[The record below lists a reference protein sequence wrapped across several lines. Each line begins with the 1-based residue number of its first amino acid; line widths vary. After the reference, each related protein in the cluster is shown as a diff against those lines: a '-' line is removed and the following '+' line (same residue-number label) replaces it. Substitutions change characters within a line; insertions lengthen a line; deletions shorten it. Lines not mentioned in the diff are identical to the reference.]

1 MLQLVLG
8 RSGTG
13 KTEWVYERLCEL
25 AKAGRQGLILLVPEQ
40 FSFES
45 ERALLE
51 RLGPRLS
58 GSVQVLSFTRLAEQV
73 FRETGGL
80 AGRRMDE
87 PTRALLMSRALEL
100 SADHL
105 VLYRKPAGD
114 PETVQTVLA
123 MAAELKQCGISPHRL
138 EETAAEL
145 AEGSTLRRKTE
156 ELALILGAYEA
167 VSAGATGAVEETDPV
182 YNAGETISG
191 PAQEKNR
198 GTDGKVNPLF
208 KEKPIYID
216 PLDDLS
222 ALAERLPE
230 SRMADGALVFVDSFK
245 GFTAQETAVLRILM
259 RKAEQV
265 TVTLCADTIDDTS
278 GGFGLFSPVIRTA
291 ARLRDLAREDG
302 VPVARILSLKENRRA
317 GSLPLQLAEAGCFTP
332 CPTVYTE
339 ETEDVVLASCAD
351 IYAECDF
358 VARSIRRTLR
368 EKGGRARDFAIVA
381 RNLDEYRGVLD
392 AAMEKQEIPLFLDER
407 ADVLTEPLPALVLA
421 ALDAATGGFHT
432 DDLLRLMKTGLAGF
446 STHSVALM
454 ENYALMWRIDG
465 RRWREEWTGNP
476 DGLSVKAD
484 DLSDKQLAYLNLLR
498 RRLIRPLERLH
509 AALLAPET
517 DGEMFSRAVYRYL
530 IDVKA
535 DTLTRLRVAR
545 LDQAGEPALADRMSR
560 LWDVVMGLLDRIAV
574 SFRGERLPPAR
585 FAGLFRMVAQ
595 LADLG
600 SVPQSMDA
608 VQVGQADRIRLSAP
622 KTVFILGANEGV
634 FPAYPISQGILTEE
648 ERRELIARGL
658 PLADGSDMRTAE
670 ERYFAYA
677 AVAAPSER
685 LVVSYVRGN
694 ASGESLAPSALV
706 DTLRRILPRCLTL
719 TVTGEDPEGAE
730 SERDAFE
737 CAAALWNRPLPRA
750 RALREVFAAR
760 PDYERRLRALDRAAG
775 RSPAA
780 FQDAATARRFF
791 GDDLRL
797 SASRVEQYHRCRF
810 AYFCKYGLRA
820 EPRRPADLDAL
831 AFGTLTHY
839 VMETVLPSYVNEG
852 FDHITKSRAFADAAQ
867 AVQDYARETMGG
879 LEDKTSRF
887 AALLDRLSRVAGALL
902 WQVVQ
907 ELRQSRFVPVD
918 YELPVGLPGEEGGPA
933 VPPVVLTLPDGAKV
947 RVIGQI
953 DRVDVYQAENG
964 ERYVRIVDY
973 KTGSKEFRLSDVVEG
988 INVQML
994 IYIFSLWQNGGER
1007 YGKVTPAGVLY
1018 LPAKLPV
1025 IQAARDADGEAVEK
1039 EQIRAL
1045 RMNGLLLDDPEI
1057 VRAMEHDAA
1066 GLFIPARLTARGELA
1081 KGASVA
1087 SLEQFGKLKKRI
1099 ESLLMKMAETL
1110 RQGDIAA
1117 LPLAGETD
1125 ACAWCDYRAVCGH
1138 EPDDPVRFLS
1148 ARDAAAVLKELE
1160 DEEKEPPVE
1169 SLAEGS

>member
-1 MLQLVLG
+1 ML
-8 RSGTG
+8 
-13 KTEWVYERLCEL
+13 
-25 AKAGRQGLILLVPEQ
+25 LLVPEQ
-40 FSFES
+40 FSFET

-51 RLGPRLS
+51 RLGPRLC

-80 AGRRMDE
+80 AGRRMDDAI
-87 PTRALLMSRALEL
+87 RALLMSRALEL
-100 SADHL
+100 TADHL

-123 MAAELKQCGISPHRL
+123 MTTELKQCGISPHRL
-138 EETAAEL
+138 EETAGQL
-145 AEGSTLRRKTE
+145 PEGSTLRRKTE
-156 ELALILGAYEA
+156 ELALILHAFEA
-167 VSAGATGAVEETDPV
+167 VASGVISPGTEESGTQTNGAHER
-182 YNAGETISG
+182 G
-191 PAQEKNR
+191 PA
-198 GTDGKVNPLF
+198 
-208 KEKPIYID
+208 YID
-216 PLDDLS
+216 PLDDLA

-230 SRMADGALVFVDSFK
+230 SRIADGAQIFVDSFK
-245 GFTAQETAVLRILM
+245 GFTAQETAVLRQLM
-259 RKAEQV
+259 RRAEQV
-265 TVTLCADTIDDTS
+265 TVTLCADSMEDTF

-302 VPVARILSLKENRRA
+302 VPVARIINLRENRR
-317 GSLPLQLAEAGCFTP
+317 SSVLPLRLAEAGCFAP
-332 CPTVYTE
+332 RPTVYAE
-339 ETEDVVLASCAD
+339 ETEAVTLASCAE
-351 IYAECDF
+351 IYTECDF
-358 VARSIRRTLR
+358 VARSIRRALR
-368 EKGGRARDFAIVA
+368 EQGGRARDFAVVA

-392 AAMEKQEIPLFLDER
+392 AAMEKQEIPLYFDER
-407 ADVLTEPLPALVLA
+407 TNLLTEPLPALLFA
-421 ALDAATGGFHT
+421 ALEAVTSGFRT

-446 STHSVALM
+446 STHSVALL
-454 ENYALMWRIDG
+454 ENYVLMWRIDG

-476 DGLSVKAD
+476 NGLSVKAD
-484 DLSDKQLAYLNLLR
+484 DLSDKRLAYLNLLR
-498 RRLIRPLERLH
+498 RRLLRPLERLH
-509 AALLAPET
+509 ASLFASGA
-517 DGEMFSRAVYRYL
+517 DGEAFARALYRYL

-545 LDQAGEPALADRMSR
+545 LERAGEPALADRMDR
-560 LWDVVMGLLDRIAV
+560 LWDTVMELLDRMAV
-574 SFRGERLPPAR
+574 SFRGTALPPLR
-585 FAGLFRMVAQ
+585 FAGLLRMVAG
-595 LADLG
+595 LTDLG
-600 SVPQSMDA
+600 AVPQSMDA

-622 KTVFILGANEGV
+622 KTVFVLGANEGV
-634 FPAYPISQGILTEE
+634 FPAYPASQGLLTEE

-658 PLADGSDMRTAE
+658 PLADGADIRTAE
-670 ERYFAYA
+670 ERFFAYA

-694 ASGESLAPSALV
+694 AGGESLTPSALV
-706 DTLRRILPRCLTL
+706 ETLRRILPRCRVL
-719 TVTGEDPEGAE
+719 TVTGGEPEGAE

-737 CAAALWNRPLPRA
+737 CAASLWNRPTPRA
-750 RALREVFAAR
+750 QTLRELFATR
-760 PDYERRLRALDRAAG
+760 PEYARRLLALARAAD
-775 RSPAA
+775 RMPAA
-780 FQDAATARRFF
+780 FREDGAARRFF

-839 VMETVLPSYVNEG
+839 VMETVLPSYAKEG
-852 FDHITKSRAFADAAQ
+852 FDHIRKERAFTDAAQ
-867 AVQDYARETMGG
+867 AVQAYAEETMGG

-887 AALLDRLSRVAGALL
+887 AALLGRLSRVAGSLL
-902 WQVVQ
+902 WQVVR

-918 YELPVGLPGEEGGPA
+918 YELPVGLPDEEDGPA

-947 RVIGQI
+947 RVIGKI
-953 DRVDVYQAENG
+953 DRVDIYRAENG
-964 ERYVRIVDY
+964 EQYVRIVDY
-973 KTGSKEFRLSDVVEG
+973 KTGTKEFRLSDVVEG
-988 INVQML
+988 VNVQML

-1025 IQAARDADGEAVEK
+1025 IQAPRDADGETAER
-1039 EQIRAL
+1039 EQLRAL

-1066 GLFIPARLTARGELA
+1066 GLFIPARLTAKGELV

-1099 ESLLMKMAETL
+1099 EDLLVKMAETL
-1110 RQGDIAA
+1110 RRGDVAA
-1117 LPLAGETD
+1117 LPLAGEID

-1138 EPDDPVRFLS
+1138 EPDDPVRFLA
-1148 ARDAAAVLKELE
+1148 ARDAASVLEELDGE
-1160 DEEKEPPVE
+1160 AGGRPGPPP
-1169 SLAEGS
+1169 GNGRN

>member
-13 KTEWVYERLCEL
+13 KTEWVYQRLCEL
-25 AKAGRQGLILLVPEQ
+25 AESGRQGLMLLVPEQ

-58 GSVQVLSFTRLAEQV
+58 GGVQVLSFTRLAELV

-80 AGRRMDE
+80 AGRRMDDA
-87 PTRALLMSRALEL
+87 TRALLMSRALEL
-100 SADHL
+100 AADHL
-105 VLYRKPAGD
+105 VLYRKPAGA
-114 PETVQTVLA
+114 PETVETVLA
-123 MAAELKQCGISPHRL
+123 MTTELKQCGISPHRL
-138 EETAAEL
+138 EETAGGL
-145 AEGSTLRRKTE
+145 PEGSTLRRKTE
-156 ELALILGAYEA
+156 ELALILGTYEA
-167 VSAGATGAVEETDPV
+167 VAAGVTGE
-182 YNAGETISG
+182 NAGENAGEDGAAG
-191 PAQEKNR
+191 P
-198 GTDGKVNPLF
+198 DGGH
-208 KEKPIYID
+208 IAYID

-230 SRMADGALVFVDSFK
+230 SRIARGAMIFVDSFK
-245 GFTAQETAVLRILM
+245 GFTAQETAVLRVLM
-259 RKAEQV
+259 RQAEQV
-265 TVTLCADTIDDTS
+265 AVTLCADSLEDTS
-278 GGFGLFSPVIRTA
+278 GGFGRFSPVVRTA

-302 VPVARILSLKENRRA
+302 VPVARAIIQKENRRA
-317 GSLPLQLAEAGCFTP
+317 ASLPLRLAEAGCFMP
-332 CPTVYTE
+332 RPEVYPE
-339 ETEDVVLASCAD
+339 ETGDVTLVSCAD

-358 VARSIRRTLR
+358 AARFIRRRLR
-368 EKGGRARDFAIVA
+368 EQGGRARDFAVVA

-392 AAMEKQEIPLFLDER
+392 AAMEKQGVPFLLDER
-407 ADVLTEPLPALVLA
+407 ADVLTEPLPALALA
-421 ALDAATGGFHT
+421 ALDAVTGGFRT
-432 DDLLRLMKTGLAGF
+432 DDLLRLVKTGLAGF
-446 STHSVALM
+446 SSHSAALL

-465 RRWREEWTGNP
+465 RRWREEWRENP
-476 DGLSVKAD
+476 GGLSVKAD
-484 DLSDKQLAYLNLLR
+484 ERSDKQLAYLNLLR

-509 AALLAPET
+509 AALNAPGA
-517 DGEMFSRAVYRYL
+517 DGEAFARAVYRYL
-530 IDVKA
+530 IEVKA
-535 DTLTRLRVAR
+535 DVLTRLRVSR
-545 LDQAGEPALADRMSR
+545 LEQAGEPALAERMGR
-560 LWDVVMGLLDRIAV
+560 LWDAVMELLDRMAV
-574 SFRGERLPPAR
+574 SFRGEALPPAR

-595 LADLG
+595 LTDLG

-622 KTVFILGANEGV
+622 RTVLILGANEGV
-634 FPAYPISQGILTEE
+634 FPAYPAAQGILTDE

-658 PLADGSDMRTAE
+658 PLTEGTDVRTAE

-677 AVAAPSER
+677 AVAAPSEQ
-685 LVVSYVRGN
+685 LVVSYLRGN
-694 ASGESLAPSALV
+694 AAGESLAPSLLI
-706 DTLRRILPRCLTL
+706 DTLHRILPRCRAL
-719 TVTGEDPEGAE
+719 TVTGQEPEEAE

-737 CAAALWNRPLPRA
+737 CAACLWNRPLPRA

-760 PDYERRLRALDRAAG
+760 PEYARRLQALDRAAD
-775 RSPAA
+775 RAPAA
-780 FQDAATARRFF
+780 FEDAGAARRFF
-791 GDDLRL
+791 GDDLWL

-810 AYFCKYGLRA
+810 SYFCKYGLQA
-820 EPRRPADLDAL
+820 APRRPADLDAL
-831 AFGTLTHY
+831 AFGTLTHA
-839 VMETVLPSYVNEG
+839 VMETVLPGYVREG
-852 FDHITKSRAFADAAQ
+852 FDRISKGRAFADAAA
-867 AVQDYARETMGG
+867 AVQAYAQETMGG
-879 LEDKTSRF
+879 LEDKPSRF

-902 WQVVQ
+902 WQVVR

-918 YELPVGLPGEEGGPA
+918 YELPVGLPDKEGGPA
-933 VPPVVLTLPDGAKV
+933 VPPVVLTLTDGAKV
-947 RVIGQI
+947 RVVGQI

-988 INVQML
+988 VNVQML

-1007 YGKVTPAGVLY
+1007 YGKITPAGVLY

-1025 IQAARDADGEAVEK
+1025 IQAARDADGEAVQK
-1039 EQIRAL
+1039 EQLKAL

-1066 GLFIPARLTARGELA
+1066 GLFIPARLTAKGEWA

-1099 ESLLMKMAETL
+1099 ESLLVRMAETL

-1117 LPLAGETD
+1117 LPLAGDVD

-1138 EPDDPVRFLS
+1138 EPDDPVHFLA
-1148 ARDAAAVLKELE
+1148 ARDAAAVLRELE
-1160 DEEKEPPVE
+1160 EEMADPAGE
-1169 SLAEGS
+1169 

>member
-13 KTEWVYERLCEL
+13 KTEWVYRTLCGL
-25 AKAGRQGLILLVPEQ
+25 AEAGRTGLILLVPEQ

-45 ERALLE
+45 ERILLE

-58 GSVQVLSFTRLAEQV
+58 GTVRVFSFTRLAEQV
-73 FRETGGL
+73 FRETGGV
-80 AGRRMDE
+80 AGRRMDDA
-87 PTRALLMSRALEL
+87 TRALLMSRALEL
-100 SADHL
+100 TADHL
-105 VLYRKPAGD
+105 LLYRRPAGD

-123 MAAELKQCGISPHRL
+123 MTAELKQCGISPRRL
-138 EETAAEL
+138 EETAEALPE
-145 AEGSTLRRKTE
+145 ASTLRRKAQ

-167 VSAGATGAVEETDPV
+167 VAAGATGGLQEAEQERKAAVQGESGPDAEGVEEKT
-182 YNAGETISG
+182 A
-191 PAQEKNR
+191 
-198 GTDGKVNPLF
+198 F
-208 KEKPIYID
+208 ID
-216 PLDDLS
+216 PLDDLA
-222 ALAERLPE
+222 ALAERLPD
-230 SRMADGALVFVDSFK
+230 SRIADGAMVFVDSFK
-245 GFTAQETAVLRILM
+245 GFTAQEMAVLRVLM
-259 RKAEQV
+259 RRAEQV
-265 TVTLCADTIDDTS
+265 AVTLCVDSIEDTS

-291 ARLRDLAREDG
+291 SRLRDLAREDG
-302 VPVARILSLKENRRA
+302 VPVARIIQCKENYRA
-317 GSLPLQLAEAGCFTP
+317 GSEPLRLAEAGCFMP
-332 CPTVYTE
+332 KPEVYPE
-339 ETEDVVLASCAD
+339 ETQAVILASCAD

-358 VARSIRRTLR
+358 TARFIRRRLR
-368 EKGGRARDFAIVA
+368 EEGGRARDFAVVA
-381 RNLDEYRGVLD
+381 RSLDEYRGVLD
-392 AAMEKQEIPLFLDER
+392 AAMEKQGIPLLLDER
-407 ADVLTEPLPALVLA
+407 ADILTEPLPALLLA
-421 ALDAATGGFHT
+421 ALDAVTGGYRT
-432 DDLLRLMKTGLAGF
+432 EDLLRLMKTGLAGF
-446 STHSVALM
+446 STHSTALL

-476 DGLSVKAD
+476 NGLSVKAD
-484 DLSDKQLAYLNLLR
+484 DLSDKRLTYLNLLR
-498 RRLIRPLERLH
+498 RRLIRPLEKLRS
-509 AALLAPET
+509 ALLASKA
-517 DGEMFSRAVYRYL
+517 DGERFAEALYRYL
-530 IDVKA
+530 VSVKA
-535 DTLTRLRVAR
+535 DTLTRLRVSK
-545 LDQAGEPALADRMSR
+545 LEQTGEPALADRMDR
-560 LWDVVMGLLDRIAV
+560 LWDTVMEMLDRMAAV
-574 SFRGERLPPAR
+574 FRGIALPPSR
-585 FAGLFRMVAQ
+585 FAGLFRLVLG

-600 SVPQSMDA
+600 SIPQSMDA
-608 VQVGQADRIRLSAP
+608 VQAGQADRIRFSEP

-634 FPAYPISQGILTEE
+634 FPAYPSAQGLLTEE
-648 ERRELIARGL
+648 ERRELIAQGL
-658 PLADGSDMRTAE
+658 PLADSAEMRTAE

-694 ASGESLAPSALV
+694 AAGESLAPSALV
-706 DTLRRILPRCLTL
+706 DTLRRIFPRCRVL
-719 TVTGEDPEGAE
+719 TVTGEEAEDAE
-730 SERDAFE
+730 SERDAYE
-737 CAAALWNRPLPRA
+737 CAAFLWNRPLPRA
-750 RALREVFAAR
+750 QALREVFAAK
-760 PDYERRLRALDRAAG
+760 PEYALRLQALDRAAD

-780 FQDAATARRFF
+780 FQDTEAARRFF
-791 GDDLRL
+791 GDDLWL

-810 AYFCKYGLRA
+810 SYFCKYGLRA

-839 VMETVLPSYVNEG
+839 VMETVLPGYVREG
-852 FDHITKSRAFADAAQ
+852 FDSIRKGRAFADAAQ

-879 LEDKTSRF
+879 LKDKTSRF

-902 WQVVQ
+902 WQVVR

-918 YELPVGLPGEEGGPA
+918 YELPVGLPDQEGGPA

-953 DRVDVYQAENG
+953 DRVDVYQAKNG
-964 ERYVRIVDY
+964 ERYVRVVDY

-1025 IQAARDADGEAVEK
+1025 IQAARDADGETAEK
-1039 EQIRAL
+1039 EQIKAL

-1066 GLFIPARLTARGELA
+1066 GLFIPARLTGKGEVA

-1087 SLEQFGKLKKRI
+1087 SLEQFGRLKKKM
-1099 ESLLMKMAETL
+1099 ESLLVKMAQTL

-1117 LPLAGETD
+1117 LPLAGSTD

-1138 EPDDPVRFLS
+1138 EPDDPVRFLA
-1148 ARDAAAVLKELE
+1148 ARDADAVLKGL
-1160 DEEKEPPVE
+1160 DEESGTAPDALPDNG
-1169 SLAEGS
+1169 A